1 MDCNIMDGLD
11 TVDAI
16 EVENRLWVE
25 SIAVRVQSAWRELC
39 KAYRNGTGRSKDR
52 VRLVRLERRYTLLM
66 DKALAA
72 GLRF

>member
-1 MDCNIMDGLD
+1 MDCNVQDGLD

-16 EVENRLWVE
+16 EVEHRVWVE
-25 SIAVRVQSAWRELC
+25 SIANRVQRVWRELC
-39 KAYRNGTGRSKDR
+39 KAYRNGTGRPKDR
-52 VRLVRLERRYTLLM
+52 TRLIRLERRYALLY